1 MATETEN
8 KPVVAG
14 EEEKKVE
21 APAVEAAAAA
31 APAAADKPAEAAAA
45 AGGGDTAADKKP
57 EEKADAAPA
66 AGGEGGDGATSS
78 DAAAAPAKKEKEM
91 KPTVHKANFEKDV
104 VYLYQFTR
112 TPMLPSI
119 SPFCL
124 KVETWLRLAGL
135 KYEVSGVPA
144 LSSPILHL
152 KKRYVCVYVCASQS
166 NHLTRRHRKHGAQPA
181 NATDAVLLHPETNC
195 CWWDTLWAR
204 AEAAV
209 WSPVRGFG
217 MGRMEEEMLEHT
229 ESTPREQCTK
239 RADEAYTARA
249 N

>member
-31 APAAADKPAEAAAA
+31 AAAAPAAADKPAEAAAAAA

-57 EEKADAAPA
+57 EEKAEAAPA
-66 AGGEGGDGATSS
+66 ASGEGGDGATSS

-135 KYEVSGVPA
+135 KYETSRARLCTTLKLKIPLAASSSGRFILPRPA
-144 LSSPILHL
+144 GKS
-152 KKRYVCVYVCASQS
+152 
-166 NHLTRRHRKHGAQPA
+166 
-181 NATDAVLLHPETNC
+181 
-195 CWWDTLWAR
+195 
-204 AEAAV
+204 
-209 WSPVRGFG
+209 
-217 MGRMEEEMLEHT
+217 
-229 ESTPREQCTK
+229 
-239 RADEAYTARA
+239 
-249 N
+249 

>member
-21 APAVEAAAAA
+21 QQAATANAPTTEAA
-31 APAAADKPAEAAAA
+31 APAAGDKPAGGET
-45 AGGGDTAADKKP
+45 AGAGGDTADKKT
-57 EEKADAAPA
+57 EEKPAGENAP

-78 DAAAAPAKKEKEM
+78 DATAATAPAKKEKEV
-91 KPTVHKANFEKDV
+91 KPTVHKVNFEKDV

-135 KYEVSGVPA
+135 KYEVSARRSWIG
-144 LSSPILHL
+144 LGCRHL
-152 KKRYVCVYVCASQS
+152 
-166 NHLTRRHRKHGAQPA
+166 
-181 NATDAVLLHPETNC
+181 
-195 CWWDTLWAR
+195 
-204 AEAAV
+204 
-209 WSPVRGFG
+209 
-217 MGRMEEEMLEHT
+217 
-229 ESTPREQCTK
+229 
-239 RADEAYTARA
+239 
-249 N
+249 